1 MFGCNGL
8 SRSVSDAMTGCK
20 GGDGVAD
27 RWDGMI
33 DGSAPAGL
41 LSSTVPFTMLLAVG
55 IPLFV
60 FDLLALWAW
69 VRASVQAHNTAVEL
83 GSTKKQLQEYK
94 QVYTID
100 KMQQLEEY
108 SQRDNTPAGQQERRQ
123 RRHAYKQKVLSIYA
137 QYNPSLGEEARVD
150 TVLQQQR
157 GREEELITALESKYG
172 PAAPQHLDT
181 TPPPSNPLHSSRGA
195 DGAGASLSPF
205 TSSLA
210 SARSAKAQLERGGS
224 GTSSASETPSG
235 AALQWHREVAANG
248 EKGNG
253 MFLWPARQKAAV
265 RREV

>member
-1 MFGCNGL
+1 M
-8 SRSVSDAMTGCK
+8 
-20 GGDGVAD
+20 AD
-27 RWDGMI
+27 RWNGMI
-33 DGSAPAGL
+33 DGAAPAGL

-69 VRASVQAHNTAVEL
+69 VRASVQAHNMAVEL

-100 KMQQLEEY
+100 KMQQLDEY
-108 SQRDNTPAGQQERRQ
+108 SQRDNTPAGQQERRL

-150 TVLQQQR
+150 TVL
-157 GREEELITALESKYG
+157 ITALESKYG

-181 TPPPSNPLHSSRGA
+181 TSPPTNPLHSSRGA

>member
-1 MFGCNGL
+1 MRTHQSALTRRMFGCNGL

-33 DGSAPAGL
+33 DGAAPAGL

-100 KMQQLEEY
+100 KMQQLDEY
-108 SQRDNTPAGQQERRQ
+108 SQRDNTPAGQQERRL

-150 TVLQQQR
+150 TVLQQWR

-181 TPPPSNPLHSSRGA
+181 TPPLQPAPQQPWRRRCWR
-195 DGAGASLSPF
+195 F
-205 TSSLA
+205 TVSV
-210 SARSAKAQLERGGS
+210 
-224 GTSSASETPSG
+224 
-235 AALQWHREVAANG
+235 H
-248 EKGNG
+248 
-253 MFLWPARQKAAV
+253 
-265 RREV
+265 